1 MIPLSIPN
9 ISSKEWEYVKE
20 CLDTGWI
27 SSVGGFVNQFEEK
40 LVDYN
45 NVKHCVAVSSGTAGL
60 HVSLRLLGVVPND
73 YVLLPNIT
81 FVATA
86 NAVKYLGAEPIFF
99 DIDSKNWQ
107 IDIDL
112 LEEFLETQT
121 TLLDDGNLIN
131 NKDGRSIKAVVPVHL
146 QGNIMDMERFMKLVS
161 KFRLKVVEDAAEA
174 LGSKFNNKSAGT
186 FGEFGVLSFNGN
198 KIISTGG
205 GGAILT
211 NNDELAARAK
221 HLTTTAKTDSLAYHH
236 DEVGYNYRLVNVLA
250 AIGVAQMEVLDG
262 YVIKKRQIADFY
274 YESLGGVGDIRF
286 QSIDDRVL
294 CNQWLFTIQT
304 EQKDELL
311 DYLLSKDIQS
321 RPFWMPMT
329 ALPMFNDLQYFTKND
344 QSSLVHRTC
353 LSIPCSTGITES
365 ELDIV
370 SSTIKKF
377 FD

>member
-40 LVDYN
+40 LANYN
-45 NVKHCVAVSSGTAGL
+45 NVKHCVAVSTGTAGL

-99 DIDSKNWQ
+99 DIDSNNWQ
-107 IDIDL
+107 IDLDL

-131 NKDGRSIKAVVPVHL
+131 NKDGRTIKAVVPVHL
-146 QGNIMDMERFMKLVS
+146 QGNIMDMERFMELVS
-161 KFRLKVVEDAAEA
+161 RFRLKVVEDAAEA

-211 NNDELAARAK
+211 NNDELAGKAK
-221 HLTTTAKTDSLAYHH
+221 HLTTTAKTDSLEYHH

-250 AIGVAQMEVLDG
+250 AIGVAQMEVLDA
-262 YVIKKRQIADFY
+262 YVIRKRQIADFY
-274 YESLGGVGDIRF
+274 YESLDGVGDIRF
-286 QSIDDRVL
+286 QSIDDRVS

-304 EQKDELL
+304 QKKDELL
-311 DYLLSKDIQS
+311 NYLLSNDIQS
-321 RPFWMPMT
+321 RPFWMPMNT
-329 ALPMFNDLQYFTKND
+329 LPMYDSLKYVTTNDESK
-344 QSSLVHRTC
+344 SVHKSC
-353 LSIPCSTGITES
+353 LSIPCSTGITNSQLE
-365 ELDIV
+365 IV
-370 SSTIKKF
+370 SSSIKQF
-377 FD
+377 FS